1 MDNLGCLWLDG
12 GSAPNYKGD
21 SGEGHDHQYHHQSAV
36 DLAAAGHRS
45 YCLSGARGKLYERV
59 EEIER
64 EAARK
69 GLFGEDAE
77 GYQLSRLL
85 EEVRSLLRP
94 WDWIEIAVTIALIS
108 LFVLSFILS

>member
-1 MDNLGCLWLDG
+1 M
-12 GSAPNYKGD
+12 
-21 SGEGHDHQYHHQSAV
+21 
-36 DLAAAGHRS
+36 AAAPPTTRETPVRDMIINTIINLRWIWLLLAIGLIALAVRE
-45 YCLSGARGKLYERV
+45 AKLYERV